1 MTQDSARENTQDSVM
16 AGLTLSLSG
25 RLDPDE
31 VKQIHGELRAFNE
44 RFTAP
49 YDLREIMIT
58 VRDDDGALM
67 AGLTGYT
74 NWDWL
79 YVDYLWVHDSRRGDG
94 LGARLLAAAEAEAE
108 TRGCRWSR
116 LYTYDFQAP
125 GFYRKQGYEVWAE
138 MEGYPPGHTQ
148 IWLRKVLRPVAE

>member
-1 MTQDSARENTQDSVM
+1 MTQDSAQTGAQDSMM

-31 VKQIHGELRAFNE
+31 VKQIHRELRAFNE

-49 YDLREIMIT
+49 YDLRDLQVT
-58 VRDDDGALM
+58 VRDGDGALM

-74 NWDWL
+74 NWEWL
-79 YVDYLWVHDSRRGDG
+79 YVDYLWVHDSRRGG
-94 LGARLLAAAEAEAE
+94 RLGARLLAAAEAEAVK
-108 TRGCRWSR
+108 RGCRWSR

-148 IWLRKVLRPVAE
+148 IWLRKALPRDGE